1 MTVCIEIS
9 VRSKNKAGNIR
20 NPLSGRGATSYF
32 TTLENRTNRRRK
44 NMGLAAGII
53 GLPNVGKST
62 IFNALCSGKAEAA
75 NYPFCTIDPNHGM
88 VAVPDQRLERIT
100 NLIPT
105 DKVIPAFM
113 ELIDIAGLVRG
124 ASKGEGLGNQFLG
137 HIKSVDAVVH
147 VIRCFDNG
155 DVVHVDGGIDPLRD
169 ISTIDTEL
177 IFKDLETAER
187 GLTRVAKA
195 AKTGDKEMKA
205 KLAVYEKIHAR
216 LSEGI
221 PARKALQ
228 PEELEMVSDMHLLS
242 SKPVLYVTNVGED
255 ELLEDNEHVRAV
267 AQHAAQEGSQYVKI
281 SGKVEAEIAELP
293 PEERSDFLDTL
304 DLPEPG
310 LHTLARSVYRLLGL
324 ETFFTAGEKEN
335 RAWTINAGSTA
346 PQAAGVIHTDFEKGF
361 IRADVYTLDDLENYK
376 TEAAIKAAGKMRSEG
391 RDYIVKDGDIIFFKF
406 NV

>member
-1 MTVCIEIS
+1 
-9 VRSKNKAGNIR
+9 
-20 NPLSGRGATSYF
+20 
-32 TTLENRTNRRRK
+32 
-44 NMGLAAGII
+44 MGLAAGII

>member
-1 MTVCIEIS
+1 
-9 VRSKNKAGNIR
+9 
-20 NPLSGRGATSYF
+20 
-32 TTLENRTNRRRK
+32 
-44 NMGLAAGII
+44 MGLAAGII

-88 VAVPDQRLERIT
+88 VAVPDERLERIT
-100 NLIPT
+100 ALVPT
-105 DKVIPAFM
+105 EKVIPAFM

-147 VIRCFDNG
+147 VIRCFHNG
-155 DVVHVDGGIDPLRD
+155 DVVHVDGEIDPLRD

-177 IFKDLETAER
+177 MFKDLETAER

-195 AKTGDKEMKA
+195 AKTGDKEAKA
-205 KLAVYEKIHAR
+205 KLAVYEKIHAK

-221 PARKALQ
+221 PARKALE
-228 PEELEMVSDMHLLS
+228 PEELDLISDMHLLS
-242 SKPVLYVTNVGED
+242 AKPVLYVTNVGED
-255 ELLEDNEHVRAV
+255 ELLEDNQHVKAV
-267 AQHAAQEGSQYVKI
+267 AAHAAQEGSGYVKI
-281 SGKVEAEIAELP
+281 SGKVEAEIAELA
-293 PEERSDFLDTL
+293 PEERRDFLDTL
-304 DLPEPG
+304 GLPEPG
-310 LHTLARSVYRLLGL
+310 LHTLARAVYKLLGL

-361 IRADVYTLDDLENYK
+361 IRADVYTLEDLETHR
-376 TEAAIKAAGKMRSEG
+376 TEAAIRAAGKMRSEG
-391 RDYIVKDGDIIFFKF
+391 RDYIVKDGDIMFFKF